1 MRILILLMGLVLAG
15 LAPADGEIPTQ
26 LEAWR
31 GWVQKGLEY
40 RNCTMISYSAG
51 VSNDDY
57 ACLWPGPL
65 EIRANANGAEISQK
79 WRVEIDAWVPLPG
92 NSEHWPQQVMV
103 DGRAA
108 VVVDREGPKVWMTT
122 GDHDLR
128 ANLVWDERPQALDVP
143 ELIAVVGL
151 VVDGNPVAPLQRSG
165 NQLTLGRGK
174 TSALEADSLE
184 LRVFRKF
191 TDSIPGGLETRI
203 RMEVSGQPREEILGP
218 VLPEGFL
225 PLSLD
230 NEERAVRLDDAGM
243 LHVQVR
249 PGTNT
254 VTLAARATAP
264 LDKLTARLPEH
275 WAEQEI
281 WSYESVP
288 SLRVTAVKG
297 AIQVDP
303 AQASVPEDW
312 RSLPA
317 YALDNA
323 GVLEIEQRSRG
334 LDAHA
339 ANRLNLQ
346 REAWLDFSGDGWF
359 AKDRIN
365 GSMQSGWRLDLAA
378 PYLLQRAQAADGA
391 QDALLITQGPTPGS
405 TGVEWRNPQVAFN
418 AGVRIIAG
426 GGSLP
431 VSGWNQTFDSV
442 SIAMHLPFGYRLIAA
457 PGADRASGSWM
468 SKWTLLDVFLAAI
481 IALLAG
487 RLLGVAG
494 GVIAAAYLVLG
505 FQEPGAPLWS
515 LLLVLVLSVL
525 VRALPSGR
533 LQSVGRGL
541 RLAALILLAI
551 LVLPFTAGQL
561 RMALYPQLE
570 SGGAEIASLAGN
582 VAQDANKYAEPMPAA
597 APAPQDDAQYQQL
610 DSVVVTGSNVR
621 RVDFSQQASNQA
633 SQRAKLNKRYSKSSV
648 VQTGGGEPGWQL
660 GSSYQLNWSGPVLAS
675 QEVRLLIASPWLV
688 RLLRVGLV
696 ALLAVLCWRL
706 LRGAKATPVT
716 RAGMGKVGALLLL
729 ASLSASPQAQAQGF
743 PSNELL
749 QELKTRISEAPKCA
763 PHCSN
768 LAEALVHADGNVLS
782 VALEVHAQVP
792 IAVSIPSDEKSLAIS
807 SILVDGS
814 EHPEVANRGGAL
826 RIAVGRGVHRVEI
839 RYSVSGD
846 RVELG
851 FPESPNRVEFSGADW
866 QATGIADGK
875 LLTEAMSL
883 TRSAQTTT
891 STASTVEQRFPP
903 FLRLHRTI
911 NLDLDWTIE
920 GTAER
925 LAPEV
930 GGFTVNL
937 DVLAG
942 EHVQTPGLK
951 VQQGKLTL
959 ALADGDDVAT
969 WASTLDQTTTL
980 KLVAPDLL
988 HRAEVWRIAVGPTW
1002 HVEFEGLPETPSS
1015 STDTASDYHVFEFHP
1030 LPGESLTLK
1039 VQKPEPAT
1047 GASRAIDSLSVT
1059 TTIGPRSR
1067 THVLQ
1072 MDMRSSQGGEQAITL
1087 PAGVD
1092 LLGISRNGDPLG
1104 VRLLDRKLSLPL
1116 NPGAQK
1122 FEIRFQDNQEV
1133 RSQMATPEIDPG
1145 LPAANIFL
1153 AIDLPNDRWLLAA
1166 FGPAVGPA
1174 VLFWGELLVAIV
1186 LAWLLARW
1194 RKGNLKFHHTLLLVL
1209 GFSTFSW
1216 IALVV
1221 VIVWLF
1227 ALNWRNGHVI
1237 ERNWKFNLAQLG
1249 IAALTLIAMI
1259 SLFGSIQNGL
1269 LGSPD
1274 MVVRG
1279 NNSWGSHLQW
1289 FADRSVDMVPTARV
1303 ISLPLWVYN
1312 VVMLVWSLW
1321 LAWMVVGWVRKG
1333 FAGWMQGGY
1342 WRPWNEP
1349 KPIEIDTPPAP
1360 PAV

>member
-15 LAPADGEIPTQ
+15 LVRADGEVPTQ
-26 LEAWR
+26 LESWR
-31 GWVQKGLEY
+31 GWVQKGLEF

-57 ACLWPGPL
+57 ACLWPGLL
-65 EIRANANGAEISQK
+65 EIRANANGAEVSQH
-79 WRVEIDAWVPLPG
+79 WQVDIDAWVPLPG
-92 NSEHWPQQVMV
+92 NSEHWPRQVTV
-103 DGRAA
+103 DGRPA
-108 VVVDREGPKVWMTT
+108 VVVDREGPQVWMEA

-128 ANLVWDERPQALDVP
+128 ANLAWDDRPQSIDVP
-143 ELIAVVGL
+143 ALIAVVRL
-151 VVDGNPVAPLQRSG
+151 VVDGNSVAPLQRSG

-174 TSALEADSLE
+174 ATTTEADSLD

-191 TDSIPGGLETRI
+191 TDSIPGDLETRI
-203 RMEVSGQPREEILGP
+203 RMEVSGQPREEIVGP
-218 VLPEGFL
+218 ALPEGFL

-230 NEERAVRLDDAGM
+230 NEERAVRLDETGM
-243 LHVQVR
+243 LHVQVH

-254 VTLAARATAP
+254 VTLRARATVP
-264 LDKLTARLPEH
+264 VDKLTARLPEH
-275 WAEQEI
+275 WPEQEI

-288 SLRVTAVKG
+288 SLRVTAVEG

-303 AQASVPEDW
+303 AQANVPNEW
-312 RSLPA
+312 RNLPA

-323 GVLEIEQRSRG
+323 GVLQIEQRSRG
-334 LDAHA
+334 LDANA
-339 ANRLNLQ
+339 ANRLNLR
-346 REAWLDFSGDGWF
+346 REAWLDFSGNGWF

-418 AGVRIIAG
+418 AGVRIDAS

-431 VSGWNQTFDSV
+431 VAGWNQTFDSV
-442 SIAMHLPFGYRLIAA
+442 ATSLHLPFGYRLIAA

-487 RLLGVAG
+487 RLLGIAG

-505 FQEPGAPLWS
+505 YQEPGAPLWS

-525 VRALPSGR
+525 VRALPIGR

-541 RLAALILLAI
+541 RVAALVLLAI
-551 LVLPFTAGQL
+551 LVLPFAAGQL

-570 SGGAEIASLAGN
+570 SGGAEIASLADN
-582 VAQDANKYAEPMPAA
+582 IAQEAYKYAEPMPAA
-597 APAPQDDAQYQQL
+597 APVPQEADAQSPL
-610 DSVVVTGSNVR
+610 ESVVVTGNNVR
-621 RVDFSQQASNQA
+621 RVDISQQASNQA

-660 GSSYQLNWSGPVLAS
+660 GSSYQLSWSGPVLAS
-675 QEVRLLIASPWLV
+675 QQVRLLIASPWLV
-688 RLLRVGLV
+688 RLLRVALV
-696 ALLAVLCWRL
+696 VLLAVLCWRL
-706 LRGAKATPVT
+706 LLGARAMPVT
-716 RAGMGKVGALLLL
+716 RAGMGRAGALLLL
-729 ASLSASPQAQAQGF
+729 AGMSASPQVQAQGF

-763 PHCSN
+763 PYCSS
-768 LAEALVHADGNVLS
+768 LAEALVHADGNELR

-792 IAVSIPSDEKSLAIS
+792 TAVAIPSDEKSLAIS

-814 EHPEVANRGGAL
+814 EHPEVANHGGAL
-826 RIAVGRGVHRVEI
+826 RLAVERGVHRVEI
-839 RYSVSGD
+839 RYAVTGD

-851 FPESPNRVEFSGADW
+851 FPESPHRVEFSGNDW

-875 LLTEAMSL
+875 LLTEALSL
-883 TRSAQTTT
+883 TRSAQTAT
-891 STASTVEQRFPP
+891 SATSTVEQRFPP

-925 LAPEV
+925 LAPEA

-951 VQQGKLTL
+951 VQDGKLTL
-959 ALADGDDVAT
+959 ALADGDEAAS
-969 WASTLDQTTTL
+969 WESTLDQTTTL
-980 KLVAPDLL
+980 KLVAPDLM
-988 HRAEVWRIAVGPTW
+988 HRTEVWRIAVGPTW
-1002 HVEFEGLPETPSS
+1002 HVEFEGLPETPSPS
-1015 STDTASDYHVFEFHP
+1015 NDSASDYHVFEFHP
-1030 LPGESLTLK
+1030 LPGETLSMK
-1039 VQKPEPAT
+1039 VQKPESAS
-1047 GASRAIDSLSVT
+1047 GASRAIDSLSVAT
-1059 TTIGPRSR
+1059 SIGPRSR
-1067 THVLQ
+1067 THTLQ

-1087 PAGVD
+1087 PAGVE
-1092 LLGISRNGDPLG
+1092 LLGVNRNGEALG

-1116 NPGAQK
+1116 NPGSQK

-1133 RSQMATPEIDPG
+1133 TSRMATPEIDPG
-1145 LPAANIFL
+1145 LPAANISL
-1153 AIDLPNDRWLLAA
+1153 SIDLPNDRWLLAA

-1216 IALVV
+1216 IALVL
-1221 VIVWLF
+1221 VIGWLF
-1227 ALNWRNGHVI
+1227 ALDWRSGHVI

-1249 IAALTLIAMI
+1249 LAALTLIAMI
-1259 SLFGSIQNGL
+1259 CLFGSIQNGL

-1289 FADRSVDMVPTARV
+1289 FADRSPDMVPTAQV

-1333 FAGWMQGGY
+1333 FAAWMQGGY
-1342 WRPWNEP
+1342 WRPWSVP